1 MSLPQVEVLVE
12 LRPGILAC
20 LDFKAFVDLI
30 CLIIFF
36 IINNI
41 LWSIFD
47 CLTLSVL
54 TVLH

>member
-20 LDFKAFVDLI
+20 LDFTVFIDLI

-36 IINNI
+36 HYQQHIVEYI
-41 LWSIFD
+41 
-47 CLTLSVL
+47 
-54 TVLH
+54 